1 MSRQLSILLVGQ
13 TPPPFHGQAVAT
25 KILFD
30 HDWPGLKV
38 LRLRMAYSGGEADVG
53 KFGIGKVLHL
63 AGLIL
68 KSWWIL
74 LRNRPCYLYYPP
86 ASPNLVPVL
95 RDIVYLFAV
104 RPFSRGIILH
114 YHAGGLP
121 AYIASLNPVLRFLA
135 RCAYGRAQASIEIA
149 KSDIDPG
156 EAFSFRRKFRVA
168 NGIDVPDMPSHVGNP
183 GADQAF
189 RILYM
194 AGLRETKGVMDIV
207 HTASELKARKIDCIF
222 EVAGPWQEEDTRR
235 SFEAA
240 VLEADVADSIVMHGR
255 VTGEEKWIL
264 YRDAELFFFPSYY
277 ESENF
282 PLVLIEAMAFGLP
295 VVATR
300 WRGIPEMVVEGET
313 GALCDI
319 RSPEQF
325 ADALE
330 AIISDTERH
339 KVMSAAAHAR
349 YVAKYTQQ
357 AFLDGMRQVFEA
369 VIGEG
374 ESKR

>member
-1 MSRQLSILLVGQ
+1 VSRQLSILLVGQ

-53 KFGIGKVLHL
+53 KFGIGKLIHL

-68 KSWWIL
+68 KSWWLL
-74 LRNRPCYLYYPP
+74 LRNWPCCLYYPP

-95 RDIVYLFAV
+95 RDIVYLYAV

-121 AYIASLNPVLRFLA
+121 AYIASLNPILRFLA
-135 RCAYGRAQASIEIA
+135 HCAYGRARASIEIA

-156 EAFSFRRKFRVA
+156 VAFTATYEFHVA
-168 NGIDVPDMPSHVGNP
+168 NGLDVPDMHRHAESSRDGRIFH
-183 GADQAF
+183 
-189 RILYM
+189 ILYM

-207 HTASELKARKIDCIF
+207 RTASELKARKITCIF
-222 EVAGPWQEEDTRR
+222 DVAGPWQEEDTRR
-235 SFEAA
+235 SFEAN
-240 VLEADVADSIVMHGR
+240 VVEADVADYIVMHGR
-255 VTGEEKWIL
+255 VTGEEKWTL
-264 YRDAELFFFPSYY
+264 YRDASLFFFPSYY

-300 WRGIPEMVVEGET
+300 WRGIPEMVVEGKT
-313 GALCDI
+313 GTLCDI
-319 RSPEQF
+319 RSPAQF

-330 AIISDTERH
+330 AIISDPDGHE
-339 KVMSAAAHAR
+339 VMSAAAQAR
-349 YVAKYTQQ
+349 YASKYTQD
-357 AFLDGMRQVFEA
+357 AFLGGMRKVFEA
-369 VIGEG
+369 VIGG
-374 ESKR
+374 GDSKR